1 MFDHPPFNL
10 MKSWETTNETQKH
23 MLVCTIEILGETLCV
38 GRTDAVEVL
47 EEKFSAADMK
57 LLSTIVL
64 KTAIAA

>member
-1 MFDHPPFNL
+1 
-10 MKSWETTNETQKH
+10 